1 MKKLT
6 IMGLIFA
13 AGLILLGAGCAAWKP
28 AENTNANAN
37 TNAEAT
43 EETGENV
50 NAVNPG
56 VTEEELNQLKLEI
69 NDMDYEDLNGLKQ

>member
-13 AGLILLGAGCAAWKP
+13 VGLVLLGAGCAAKKSD
-28 AENTNANAN
+28 ENTNVGANAN
-37 TNAEAT
+37 AGVN
-43 EETGENV
+43 EEVQENV

-69 NDMDYEDLNGLKQ
+69 NGMEYDDLNALTK